1 MKKRMGKQK
10 GGTSDII
17 KNIIDSFKDNNNDI
31 YFDLI
36 AQVNNINEIVDYI
49 DEYGKQYNFSL
60 LMAAVYYNNIE
71 VVNDLIGINAE
82 INITNTNG
90 DNAFMIAIKSPN
102 DYYGLYDDMYEIM
115 ELLIENGAN
124 INIVNNNG
132 ESPLYIASKIKRNPE
147 TIKLLVENSVQLD
160 PKTLAEYESFSPK
173 VKQSLSGLMTHQAI
187 NANNTNLET
196 RNIPGKIKTINPENP
211 TNNNYYEP
219 PKNAV
224 SFENIE
230 NGNTMINFHD
240 EFSHKR
246 FYKKNTYKALP
257 IKSNGKKENPH
268 TRQPIDP
275 TTITKYKTHIV
286 KNAIGGKS
294 RKASRKSKRKTRKH

>member
-1 MKKRMGKQK
+1 
-10 GGTSDII
+10 
-17 KNIIDSFKDNNNDI
+17 
-31 YFDLI
+31 
-36 AQVNNINEIVDYI
+36 
-49 DEYGKQYNFSL
+49 
-60 LMAAVYYNNIE
+60 
-71 VVNDLIGINAE
+71 
-82 INITNTNG
+82 
-90 DNAFMIAIKSPN
+90 MIAIKSPN

-211 TNNNYYEP
+211 SNTNYYEP

-224 SFENIE
+224 SYENIE

-240 EFSHKR
+240 EFGHKR

-257 IKSNGKKENPH
+257 IKANGKKENPH
-268 TRQPIDP
+268 TRQLIDP
-275 TTITKYKTHIV
+275 TTIIKYKAHII
-286 KNAIGGKS
+286 KNTIGGKS
-294 RKASRKSKRKTRKH
+294 RKATRKSKRKTRKH